1 MMELLQEE
9 VSLFEME
16 KSIIFL
22 EQAIT
27 ECRCSQ
33 LWLQPRRRLQ
43 VCTTP
48 TQETFP
54 IHSAWSG

>member
-9 VSLFEME
+9 VSLFETE

-27 ECRCSQ
+27 ECRCLQ
-33 LWLQPRRRLQ
+33 LQLQPRLQ
-43 VCTTP
+43 VCTTL